1 MGIYDRGYKKIFSR
15 KDNFL
20 KFINTFIKKD
30 WVSYIDADNLELI
43 DKEFVLKDLKSKE
56 ADIIYKARIKEQ
68 DIYFYVLLEFQ
79 STVDFSMPLRFLVYM
94 TELMK
99 RIYLNADANER
110 DRKSFKM
117 PAIIPIVIF
126 SGGSEWNVVQSFK
139 EYQSSH
145 ELFQNN
151 IIDFTYI
158 LINLKDLSSEELI
171 NNANLISTIFALDK
185 VIDERSVIKL
195 VLTAKRLYSKF
206 TLQEQ
211 IELQDWI
218 REVFR
223 EKYKDN
229 EQIDELVNSF
239 DVENEER
246 TVYAM
251 EALLDNIL
259 ERGRNQIL
267 MCMKLLRDNRS
278 VEDVAEETELS
289 VDVINAVKENMGL

>member
-1 MGIYDRGYKKIFSR
+1 LGIYDRGYKKIFSR

>member
-1 MGIYDRGYKKIFSR
+1 M
-15 KDNFL
+15 
-20 KFINTFIKKD
+20 
-30 WVSYIDADNLELI
+30 I

-158 LINLKDLSSEELI
+158 LINLMDLSSEELI
-171 NNANLISTIFALDK
+171 NNANLISTIFVLDK

-218 REVFR
+218 REVFK
-223 EKYKDN
+223 EKYKN
-229 EQIDELVNSF
+229 TEQIRRIS
-239 DVENEER
+239 
-246 TVYAM
+246 
-251 EALLDNIL
+251 
-259 ERGRNQIL
+259 
-267 MCMKLLRDNRS
+267 
-278 VEDVAEETELS
+278 
-289 VDVINAVKENMGL
+289 

>member
-1 MGIYDRGYKKIFSR
+1 
-15 KDNFL
+15 
-20 KFINTFIKKD
+20 
-30 WVSYIDADNLELI
+30 LI

-158 LINLKDLSSEELI
+158 LINLMDLSSEELI
-171 NNANLISTIFALDK
+171 NNANLISTIFVLDK

-218 REVFR
+218 REVFK
-223 EKYKDN
+223 EKYKN
-229 EQIDELVNSF
+229 TEQIRRIS
-239 DVENEER
+239 
-246 TVYAM
+246 
-251 EALLDNIL
+251 
-259 ERGRNQIL
+259 
-267 MCMKLLRDNRS
+267 
-278 VEDVAEETELS
+278 
-289 VDVINAVKENMGL
+289 